1 MRSRASTLLLEFPS
15 VFSENRIVRWATRKR
30 LSLIRQWRRRFG
42 TAKIANSKV
51 HPKRDSEWPKCISQE
66 LQLAQQEET
75 PRTQRHIQPY
85 VPLPGFGC
93 LGGVFAVGGC
103 CNLWHFVH
111 KLLHS

>member
-75 PRTQRHIQPY
+75 PRTQRHSLMFHY
-85 VPLPGFGC
+85 RVL
-93 LGGVFAVGGC
+93 AV
-103 CNLWHFVH
+103 WEAS
-111 KLLHS
+111 LLSVVVAI